1 LFLGNVP
8 IAENDTVITLTAYHF
23 KNMKCLTNLTEAD
36 KKRIAARKARG
47 KSHKRTKEQRQEMSK
62 RMIDKWQD
70 KEFRSKMEAVNVG
83 RIISDETRAKMSK
96 ARTGKKPDSLARLA
110 MSEAQIKRWAMNRN

>member
-1 LFLGNVP
+1 
-8 IAENDTVITLTAYHF
+8 
-23 KNMKCLTNLTEAD
+23 MKCLTDLTEAD

-70 KEFRSKMEAVNVG
+70 KEFRYKMEAVNVG
-83 RIISDETRAKMSK
+83 RIISDETMAKMSK
-96 ARTGKKPDSLARLA
+96 ARIGKKPDSLARLA
-110 MSEAQIKRWAMNRN
+110 MSEAQIKRWSSNKAS